1 MDSDLS
7 DQQWT
12 LTPMSHFNRNVST
25 VTTWDH
31 QHNMVYKKNLKKLD
45 ENEDVYL
52 NKDQKKAIFQNKER
66 TLPIILQN
74 TDIDPDFQLYLENFQ
89 MIQSYETIF
98 KDNLKLEFSGRKNHI
113 FF

>member
-12 LTPMSHFNRNVST
+12 LTPMSHYNRNVST

-31 QHNMVYKKNLKKLD
+31 QHNMVYRKNLKKLD

-52 NKDQKKAIFQNKER
+52 NKDQK
-66 TLPIILQN
+66 
-74 TDIDPDFQLYLENFQ
+74 
-89 MIQSYETIF
+89 
-98 KDNLKLEFSGRKNHI
+98 
-113 FF
+113 